1 MLEAYARAVVEDRRR
16 PSNLRALATYLRWEH
31 GRGTEPGYI
40 LVALSNAH
48 TGRTKDLRANGGA
61 VHSFVKA
68 LRSFVLGSRKPPIV
82 PTRTPEALRGPQ
94 KNRTTVPEGELA
106 GRVRPLRL
114 LEHPPAQDRL
124 TRREHLID
132 PRDGR
137 MVRGGPQ

>member
-1 MLEAYARAVVEDRRR
+1 MLEAYARAVVEERRG

-31 GRGTEPGYI
+31 GRGMEPAYI

-48 TGRTKDLRANGGA
+48 TEQTKARQANGGA
-61 VHSFVKA
+61 VRSFVKV
-68 LRSFVLGSRKPPIV
+68 LRSFALGNKKPPIV
-82 PTRTPEALRGPQ
+82 PARSPGALRGPE
-94 KNRTTVPEGELA
+94 KDRTAVPEGALA